1 MQQGARE
8 QRFEGWYRDYADGIF
23 RFCLAKTSNREVALD
38 LSQEAFTRLWDQLA
52 LGKDIAHPRAFL
64 YTVSRN
70 LIIDHYRKRKE
81 ESLEVLQDAGRKFGA
96 PENSELGSAYQ
107 EALAH
112 IERLEEPYREAVYL
126 RYVAEL
132 PPRDIAEVTG
142 ESVNVIS
149 VRITRGMK
157 QLRSILRV

>member
-1 MQQGARE
+1 MQQGTRE
-8 QRFEGWYRDYADGIF
+8 QQFEGWYRDYADGLF

-52 LGKDIAHPRAFL
+52 LGKDIEHPRAFL
-64 YTVSRN
+64 YTISRN
-70 LIIDHYRKRKE
+70 LIIDHYRKRKQD
-81 ESLEVLQDAGRKFGA
+81 SLEALEEAGREFG
-96 PENSELGSAYQ
+96 ESGDSEAHSAYQ

-126 RYVAEL
+126 RYVEEL
-132 PPRDIAEVTG
+132 PPREIAEITG
-142 ESVNVIS
+142 ETVNVIS

-157 QLRSILRV
+157 QLRNTLRL